1 MRYLTRW
8 RKISRCK
15 SVNETELIRQIISQ
29 LGEQTQSKSVLLGPG
44 DDAAVVRWN
53 TADNVVLT
61 TDTFIAGRHFP
72 EDTPGDLVG
81 YRCIAATLSDVVAMS
96 ARPLYITVALT
107 VETNS
112 QDWVFE
118 FVKGVRTC
126 CAETNTCIIGGNMA
140 CGSKSVTVSAIG
152 SVPNSTYVRRDTVCI
167 SDEIWLTG
175 KLGATD
181 LAISAYVGWQPKT
194 VEELLQQRDNC
205 FMAAYFLPRVRIE
218 FVEKVRTFVSTL
230 TDVSDGLQTELEHMV
245 QFSNLGARIDVEQVN
260 MWDRCHKARA
270 LGCDDSYELL
280 FTLPKGKRTELATC
294 AVTTSTEC
302 RCIGEITSTKGV
314 KFFDNG
320 QEIFPVSGY
329 SHF

>member
-118 FVKGVRTC
+118 FVNGVRTC

-152 SVPNSTYVRRDTVCI
+152 SVPNSTYVRRDTVRI

-181 LAISAYVGWQPKT
+181 LAISACVGWQPKT
-194 VEELLQQRDNC
+194 VEELLQERDNC

-218 FVEKVRTFVSTL
+218 FVEKVHTFVSAL
-230 TDVSDGLQTELEHMV
+230 TDVSDGLQSELEHMV
-245 QFSNLGARIDVEQVN
+245 QSSNLGARIDVEKVN
-260 MWDRCHKARA
+260 MWDRCHKART

-280 FTLPKGKRTELATC
+280 FTLPKGKQTELAAC
-294 AVTTSTEC
+294 AAATSTEC
-302 RCIGEITSTKGV
+302 RCIGEITSTTGV

>member
-1 MRYLTRW
+1 M
-8 RKISRCK
+8 
-15 SVNETELIRQIISQ
+15 NETELIRQIIAD
-29 LGEQTQSKSVLLGPG
+29 LGEQTQGETVMVGPG
-44 DDAAVVRWN
+44 DDAAVVQWN
-53 TADNVVLT
+53 TTDNIVVT
-61 TDTFIAGRHFP
+61 TDTFVVGRHFP

-96 ARPLYITVALT
+96 AQPRYVMVALT

-126 CAETNTCIIGGNMA
+126 CAETNTRIIGGNMA

-152 SVPNSTYVRRDTVCI
+152 SVPDSTYLQRDTVC
-167 SDEIWLTG
+167 SGDEIWLTG
-175 KLGATD
+175 KLGATH
-181 LAISAYVGWQPKT
+181 LAVSEYQNWQPLPL
-194 VEELLQQRDNC
+194 EELLQQRDNC
-205 FMAAYFLPRVRIE
+205 FMAAYFLPQVRFE
-218 FVEKVRTFVSTL
+218 FVESVRSYVTAM
-230 TDVSDGLQTELEHMV
+230 TDISDGLKTELEHMV
-245 QFSNLGARIDVEQVN
+245 RSSDLGACVDVEKVS
-260 MWDRCHKARA
+260 MWDRNHIAHT

-280 FTLPKGKRTELATC
+280 FTLPKVKRTKLEQNASETN
-294 AVTTSTEC
+294 TEC
-302 RCIGEITSTKGV
+302 RCIGEITSTRGV

>member
-1 MRYLTRW
+1 MQYLTRW
-8 RKISRCK
+8 LKNSRCK
-15 SVNETELIRQIISQ
+15 SVNETELIHQIISQ
-29 LGEQTQSKSVLLGPG
+29 LGEQTQSESVLLGPG

-53 TADNVVLT
+53 TTDNVVLT

-96 ARPLYITVALT
+96 ARPHYITVALT

-118 FVKGVRTC
+118 FVKGVRIC

-181 LAISAYVGWQPKT
+181 LAISACVGWQPKT

-245 QFSNLGARIDVEQVN
+245 QSSSLGARIDVEQVN

-294 AVTTSTEC
+294 AATTSTEC

>member
-1 MRYLTRW
+1 M
-8 RKISRCK
+8 
-15 SVNETELIRQIISQ
+15 NETELIRQIIAQ
-29 LGEQTQSKSVLLGPG
+29 LGEQTQSESVLLGPG
-44 DDAAVVRWN
+44 DDAAMIQWN
-53 TADNVVLT
+53 TTDNVVVT
-61 TDTFIAGRHFP
+61 TDTFVAGRHFP
-72 EDTPGDLVG
+72 EGTSADLVG

-96 ARPLYITVALT
+96 AQPRYVMVALT

-126 CAETNTCIIGGNMA
+126 CAETNTRIIGGNMA
-140 CGSKSVTVSAIG
+140 CGNKSVTVSAIG
-152 SVPNSTYVRRDTVCI
+152 SVPDSTYVRRDTVCNR
-167 SDEIWLTG
+167 DDIWLTG
-175 KLGATD
+175 TLGATK
-181 LAISAYVGWQPKT
+181 LAISANVDRQPKPL
-194 VEELLQQRDNC
+194 EELLQKRDNC

-218 FVEKVRTFVSTL
+218 FVEKIRSYVSAM
-230 TDVSDGLQTELEHMV
+230 TDISDGLQTELEHMV
-245 QFSNLGARIDVEQVN
+245 RSSNLGARVDVEQVN
-260 MWDRCHKARA
+260 MWDRRHKAHT

-280 FTLPKGKRTELATC
+280 FTLPKAKRTELATS
-294 AVTTSTEC
+294 AAATNTEC